1 MMGFEVW
8 LKEAEFLKAVKD
20 GHVFR
25 KANKPFT
32 EKELKDKN
40 VQFFLESNPN
50 YEKGNDLVCITSL
63 KIENLKE
70 KTLKILFT

>member
-1 MMGFEVW
+1 LNNNFIKKEVLQQMKMIYTGETKLYRKKTQYKVRMMGFEVW

-32 EKELKDKN
+32 EKDLKAA
-40 VQFFLESNPN
+40 
-50 YEKGNDLVCITSL
+50 
-63 KIENLKE
+63 
-70 KTLKILFT
+70 

>member
-1 MMGFEVW
+1 MIYTGETKLYRKKTQYKVRMMGFEVW

-32 EKELKDKN
+32 EKEFKAA
-40 VQFFLESNPN
+40 
-50 YEKGNDLVCITSL
+50 
-63 KIENLKE
+63 
-70 KTLKILFT
+70 